1 MAFKNLKLIKKV
13 FKNYKMKGNNKIPK
27 GEIKGKKN
35 SNPNKSH
42 IMILSM
48 SLKKGKIFKIYQNKT
63 KQSFKNHYATN

>member
-42 IMILSM
+42 IMI
-48 SLKKGKIFKIYQNKT
+48 
-63 KQSFKNHYATN
+63 